1 MKKIIKSCL
10 DNFEFTKGLYTK
22 LRYYNAKS
30 KANIPDEE
38 YAINYYNKKFGRRL
52 NLKNPETFDEK
63 IWWLKIH
70 YHNDLL
76 TQCADK
82 LLVRDYVESCG
93 LGYILND
100 LYAVYDK
107 VEDIDI
113 DNLPDKFYLKCNHV
127 SGGNVACVDKEVFDL
142 KNAKKKLN
150 WYMGINQ
157 YYITREWQYKNIMPR
172 ILAEKYLENED
183 KSPLVDYKFYCFNGE
198 PKILLINFGTTK
210 LDGSHQD
217 EKYAYENYYDIN
229 LRPLLIIDDSKM
241 MDEDKV
247 KFPKN
252 FDEMLKQA
260 IVLSKPFPFVRVDF
274 YEINNEIKFGELTFT
289 CAGGCH
295 NYKPEKYH
303 KIFGSYLDLSKI

>member
-30 KANIPDEE
+30 KANISDEE

-198 PKILLINFGTTK
+198 PKILLIKFGTTK